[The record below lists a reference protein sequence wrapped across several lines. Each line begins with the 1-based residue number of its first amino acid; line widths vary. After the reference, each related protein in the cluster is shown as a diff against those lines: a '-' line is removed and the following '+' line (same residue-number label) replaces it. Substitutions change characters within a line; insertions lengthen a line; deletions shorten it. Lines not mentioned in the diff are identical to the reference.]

1 MRVTVDF
8 KLSFLLVGVALVA
21 SGCVQTKYQWGGYEQ
36 ALYSY
41 YKTPAEIESYAEEL
55 ADTIADGEG
64 EGKVPPGIYAEF
76 AYVLMLQGDSKK
88 AISFFEKEKKLW
100 PESARFMDLMI
111 KNAKSYKYKNPE
123 ESKSKKTT
131 ESDR

>member
-1 MRVTVDF
+1 MAVNL
-8 KLSFLLVGVALVA
+8 KLSFLLVGIALVA

-36 ALYSY
+36 ALYDY

-55 ADTIADGEG
+55 ADTIDDGER

-76 AYVLMLQGDSKK
+76 AYILMLQGDSKK

-111 KNAKSYKYKNPE
+111 KNAKSYKYKKPE
-123 ESKSKKTT
+123 ESKSEKTKG
-131 ESDR
+131 SDG